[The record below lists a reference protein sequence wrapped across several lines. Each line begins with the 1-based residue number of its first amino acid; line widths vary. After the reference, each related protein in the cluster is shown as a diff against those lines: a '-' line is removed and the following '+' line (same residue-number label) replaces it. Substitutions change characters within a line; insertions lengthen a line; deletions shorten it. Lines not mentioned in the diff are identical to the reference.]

1 MHTLDQLEHGNGIGR
16 IDGYR
21 SAAPNRVSELA
32 VERAVV
38 AALGRDRSERGL
50 RPGDTPT
57 AGLSDPEVRA
67 ARRDTRSEGR
77 FLAIETPDRVA
88 AGRAEDT
95 VDNST
100 GANGAAGV
108 TVRRGVFRFKNY
120 ASDAITQADLL
131 ADCYIYDDETVA
143 RTNGA
148 GARSKAGK
156 ILDLDA
162 TGVFVEIA

>member
-1 MHTLDQLEHGNGIGR
+1 MSLSKPRDTVMR
-16 IDGYR
+16 
-21 SAAPNRVSELA
+21 
-32 VERAVV
+32 
-38 AALGRDRSERGL
+38 GRDILFVPLAAGAVIYAGALVAVNASGYGAPGSVSATL
-50 RPGDTPT
+50 R
-57 AGLSDPEVRA
+57 
-67 ARRDTRSEGR
+67 
-77 FLAIETPDRVA
+77 A